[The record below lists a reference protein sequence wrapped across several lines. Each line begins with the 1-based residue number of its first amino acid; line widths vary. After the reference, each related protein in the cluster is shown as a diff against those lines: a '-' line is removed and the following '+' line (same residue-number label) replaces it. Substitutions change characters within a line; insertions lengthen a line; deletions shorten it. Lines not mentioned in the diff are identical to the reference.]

1 MHLLFPCY
9 KRQKEEDTMET
20 IKNWLKLR
28 KQQDTE
34 RNGENPGKTLEMR

>member
-9 KRQKEEDTMET
+9 KREKWEDTMET

-28 KQQDTE
+28 KKDTE